1 MIKRTIIF
9 RADGGSIIGMGHFI
23 RTLALA
29 EMLKDDFYC
38 IYATQSPT
46 AYQIKEIESVCQE
59 RIDLPSDETHFDVFL
74 NLLKDN
80 EIVVLDNYYFTTEY
94 QRAIK
99 AKGCKLVCVDDM
111 HDKHFVADLIINHAE
126 GITEFQYSAEK
137 YTAFCLGYKFA
148 LLRQDYLSNF
158 SQEITKQ
165 YSCLVMMGGA
175 DPFNL
180 TAKIVSMIQPLQF
193 SLPIAVVVGAEYNN
207 EYLFKLYNNLEL
219 FKGIESSKVFQLMQV
234 AQLGIFPA
242 STVAIEA
249 CAARLPFICG
259 YFIDNQKEIYKGIKT
274 NHLAFCIGNYLQ
286 VDKNDFVTAFKQLIQ
301 REIAEGIIQKQKAL
315 LDKKSKERFI
325 KTFNHLWK
333 SESEKLQ

>member
-99 AKGCKLVCVDDM
+99 AKGCKLVCIDDM
-111 HDKHFVADLIINHAE
+111 HDKEFFADLIINHAP
-126 GITEFQYSAEK
+126 GINPSDYRAQPYSRYALGLENILIRSVFLEQAQEQRIIKNICTIMICFGGSDPLNLTKSVLQVVLKFEK
-137 YTAFCLGYKFA
+137 FKKIIVITGAANQTVNILSELIKKDDRIEHRHSLNQQQMLQTMLQTDLAIVPTSGILFELMSVGVAAITGYFA
-148 LLRQDYLSNF
+148 KNQQEASLNF
-158 SQEITKQ
+158 S
-165 YSCLVMMGGA
+165 SLHLA
-175 DPFNL
+175 FNL
-180 TAKIVSMIQPLQF
+180 GNL
-193 SLPIAVVVGAEYNN
+193 LDNLN
-207 EYLFKLYNNLEL
+207 EKLYNQINVITVDNAQ
-219 FKGIESSKVFQLMQV
+219 KMVNKQKNIIENSKSSYVN
-234 AQLGIFPA
+234 I
-242 STVAIEA
+242 
-249 CAARLPFICG
+249 
-259 YFIDNQKEIYKGIKT
+259 
-274 NHLAFCIGNYLQ
+274 
-286 VDKNDFVTAFKQLIQ
+286 FKQL
-301 REIAEGIIQKQKAL
+301 
-315 LDKKSKERFI
+315 
-325 KTFNHLWK
+325 
-333 SESEKLQ
+333 